1 MDSMDN
7 LSLKKK
13 VCEILANNR
22 EVRIA
27 DILDQLDLDLPIKKR
42 FTFSFES
49 QMKLIAFFYLKKFKS
64 HRELLEYL
72 TSNSYEAI
80 KLGFYKEADKIKLP
94 SRRTIANFIKTLDKE
109 NISFIKS
116 LVSIIENTADKFNI
130 ILDIKQRKVK
140 RMSISIKT
148 EYNLKDSKIKEIINL
163 LRSKIYKKLKLD
175 IADNSLFKYS
185 DFIDELIY
193 IALTQDFAENGSK
206 MANQFLNR
214 KMPNADT
221 LFYHLKK
228 FPNWNVLEKIFADG
242 ILDYL
247 IKVAKSKGLISDR
260 KVDVAIDET
269 EWFYYGNRDTPKVV
283 GKKPERGTTWCF
295 KFITID
301 VINSRSRF
309 TLCALPVLMDDENE
323 RTDLVIDL
331 IEFAKQ
337 RLHIRRLLADRGF
350 LSSGI
355 INSMNRMGVEIIIP
369 TKENLNMIKNSNN
382 EKAPLIKTN
391 QLMGSCRVN
400 LIIIEKDGK
409 RQGFV
414 TNIPLRTNEIALG
427 QAIAEFYR
435 NRWQIETGYR
445 VKEYAFRGKTCSKN
459 YVIRYFYFMLSII
472 LYDCWVLADLL
483 IIMALGIKTIKTMVT
498 AKIFSAKLLTS
509 KEPAG

>member
-1 MDSMDN
+1 MDN
-7 LSLKKK
+7 YKLKRRVYEIFAKSRELS
-13 VCEILANNR
+13 IT
-22 EVRIA
+22 
-27 DILDQLDLDLPIKKR
+27 DIVSRLDLELPIKKR
-42 FTFSFES
+42 FKFSFES
-49 QMKLIAFFYLKKFKS
+49 QIKAIIFMKLKGFRSQHQLVD
-64 HRELLEYL
+64 YL
-72 TSNSYEAI
+72 TKNDSGAI
-80 KLGFYKEADKIKLP
+80 QLGFSKGDTGKIEIPTRRAFSKFIKNLDKKYLELIAEVVFIINKTADDFNVVLDTVSKNHKKETSVKTIHNIKEDKIK
-94 SRRTIANFIKTLDKE
+94 E
-109 NISFIKS
+109 
-116 LVSIIENTADKFNI
+116 V
-130 ILDIKQRKVK
+130 
-140 RMSISIKT
+140 ISI
-148 EYNLKDSKIKEIINL
+148 
-163 LRSKIYKKLKLD
+163 LRTKIYKKLKLN
-175 IADNSLFKYS
+175 ISENSLFKYP
-185 DFIDELIY
+185 DFIDELVY

-206 MANQFLNR
+206 MANQFLGR

-228 FPNWNVLEKIFADG
+228 FQDWKILEKTFAVE

-247 IKVAKSKGLISDR
+247 IKIAKVRGLISTR

-269 EWFYYGNRDTPKVV
+269 EWFYYGDRATPKVV

-331 IEFAKQ
+331 IAFAKQ

-355 INSMNRMGVEIIIP
+355 INSMNRMSVELIIP

-382 EKAPLIKTN
+382 EKAPFIKTN
-391 QLMGSCRVN
+391 QLMGNCRVN
-400 LIIIEKDGK
+400 LIGIEKDGK

-414 TNIPLRTNEIALG
+414 TNIPLKTNEINLGVAL
-427 QAIAEFYR
+427 AEFYR

-445 VKEYAFRGKTCSKN
+445 VKEYTFRGKTCSKN

-483 IIMALGIKTIKTMVT
+483 IILALGIRTVKTTVT
-498 AKIFSAKLLTS
+498 AKIFSAKLLMI
-509 KEPAG
+509 KGPAG

>member
-1 MDSMDN
+1 MDN
-7 LSLKKK
+7 YKLKRK
-13 VCEILANNR
+13 VYELFAKNKGY
-22 EVRIA
+22 RIA
-27 DILDQLDLDLPIKKR
+27 DIVNQLDLELPIKKR

-49 QMKLIAFFYLKKFKS
+49 QIKATIFMRLKDFRSQHQLVDYLSKNDSDAIQLGFGRGDTGKMEIPTRRAFSKFIKN
-64 HRELLEYL
+64 LNKEYL
-72 TSNSYEAI
+72 ELITSAVFII
-80 KLGFYKEADKIKLP
+80 KKTADEFNIVLDSVSKNYKKEVSTKTAYNIKEDKIK
-94 SRRTIANFIKTLDKE
+94 E
-109 NISFIKS
+109 VMS
-116 LVSIIENTADKFNI
+116 LLRNKIYRKLR
-130 ILDIKQRKVK
+130 LDI
-140 RMSISIKT
+140 SG
-148 EYNLKDSKIKEIINL
+148 
-163 LRSKIYKKLKLD
+163 
-175 IADNSLFKYS
+175 NSLFKYP

-206 MANQFLNR
+206 MANQLLGR

-228 FPNWNVLEKIFADG
+228 FSDWKVLEKTFAIE

-247 IKVAKSKGLISDR
+247 IKIAKSRGLISDR

-269 EWFYYGNRDTPKVV
+269 EWFYYGDRNTPKIM

-331 IEFAKQ
+331 IEFAKL
-337 RLHIRRLLADRGF
+337 RLRVRRLLADRGF
-350 LSSGI
+350 LSSGV
-355 INSMNRMGVEIIIP
+355 INSMNRMSVEIIIP

-382 EKAPLIKTN
+382 EKAPFVKTN
-391 QLMGSCRVN
+391 QLMGNCRVN
-400 LIIIEKDGK
+400 LIVIERDGK

-414 TNIPLRTNEIALG
+414 TNIPLKTSEIELG
-427 QAIAEFYR
+427 KVLAEFYR

-445 VKEYAFRGKTCSKN
+445 VKEYTFRGKTCSKN

-472 LYDCWVLADLL
+472 LYDCWILADLL
-483 IIMALGIKTIKTMVT
+483 IILALGIRTVKTMVT
-498 AKIFSAKLLTS
+498 AKIFSAKLLTI

>member
-1 MDSMDN
+1 MDN
-7 LSLKKK
+7 YRLKRKIYEVFDK
-13 VCEILANNR
+13 NR
-22 EVRIA
+22 ELSIA
-27 DILDQLDLDLPIKKR
+27 DIVGRLDLELPIKKR

-49 QMKLIAFFYLKKFKS
+49 QIKMTIFMQLKGFKS
-64 HRELLEYL
+64 QHQLIDYL
-72 TSNSYEAI
+72 SKNDSDAVR
-80 KLGFYKEADKIKLP
+80 LGFSKGGTEKIEIP
-94 SRRTIANFIKTLDKE
+94 TRRAFSKFIKNLDKKYLE
-109 NISFIKS
+109 LITSI
-116 LVSIIENTADKFNI
+116 VSIIKKTADEFNFA
-130 ILDIKQRKVK
+130 LDIASKNYKKEVSTK
-140 RMSISIKT
+140 SVYNIK
-148 EYNLKDSKIKEIINL
+148 EEKIKEVINL
-163 LRSKIYKKLKLD
+163 LRTKIYKKLRLS
-175 IADNSLFKYS
+175 ISGNSVFKYP

-206 MANQFLNR
+206 LANQFLGR

-228 FPNWNVLEKIFADG
+228 FQDWKLLEKTFAIE

-247 IKVAKSKGLISDR
+247 IKIARAKGIISDR

-269 EWFYYGNRDTPKVV
+269 EWFYYGDRDTPKIV

-301 VINSRSRF
+301 VINSRNRF

-337 RLHIRRLLADRGF
+337 RLHVRRLLADRGF
-350 LSSGI
+350 LSSGV
-355 INSMNRMGVEIIIP
+355 INSMNRLNIGIIIP

-382 EKAPLIKTN
+382 EKAPFIKTN
-391 QLMGSCRVN
+391 QLMGNCRVN
-400 LIIIEKDGK
+400 LIVIERDGK

-414 TNIPLRTNEIALG
+414 TNIPLKTSEIALG
-427 QAIAEFYR
+427 EALAEFYR

-459 YVIRYFYFMLSII
+459 YVIRYFYFMLSVI

-483 IIMALGIKTIKTMVT
+483 IILALGIRTVKTTVT
-498 AKIFSAKLLTS
+498 AKIFSAKLLTI